1 MPHIKPFDY
10 VMHTCG
16 IWWINGSI
24 ICKSIHISV
33 IPESNTG
40 SIITQYWWHIL
51 FRPLVILLF
60 NWILIFIKIFLW
72 IITTALSRFS
82 KKISN
87 KQMCSVSK
95 SKMDKMYTK
104 KLFKMISIIRCDYI
118 LTAVFITSYG
128 RQIVP
133 YFKECY

>member
-104 KLFKMISIIRCDYI
+104 KIIQNDLNNTLWIYFNRSVHNK
-118 LTAVFITSYG
+118 LRKTSSA
-128 RQIVP
+128 I
-133 YFKECY
+133 F